1 MGDIKCQKEY
11 VIEKTT
17 RVMLFLNLFFQY
29 IYLYFFRDVR
39 MIRAKDF
46 VKQSDFQD
54 DLNLLKKNYT
64 FLYNSSII
72 HENDTPEQLFM
83 NYETNLIFIVENKLY
98 NLKRRTDA
106 GKGLLLE
113 EDSLPI
119 KCIII

>member
-1 MGDIKCQKEY
+1 
-11 VIEKTT
+11 
-17 RVMLFLNLFFQY
+17 
-29 IYLYFFRDVR
+29 

>member
-1 MGDIKCQKEY
+1 
-11 VIEKTT
+11 
-17 RVMLFLNLFFQY
+17 
-29 IYLYFFRDVR
+29 
-39 MIRAKDF
+39 
-46 VKQSDFQD
+46 
-54 DLNLLKKNYT
+54 
-64 FLYNSSII
+64 
-72 HENDTPEQLFM
+72 M